1 MEKGILFKNFN
12 GETKTF
18 YNMVGQHD
26 ENGRITNHYSF
37 GAKMFVFLPSVETE
51 SFRAFSISD
60 SKNDG
65 VIVISEV
72 IVCGDRI
79 IETISTKNTKSKLLR
94 FEFD

>member
-18 YNMVGQHD
+18 YNMVWQHD
-26 ENGRITNHYSF
+26 ENGRITNYYSF
-37 GAKMFVFLPSVETE
+37 GAKMFVSFPSVETE

-79 IETISTKNTKSKLLR
+79 IETISAKNTNSKLLC

>member
-1 MEKGILFKNFN
+1 
-12 GETKTF
+12 
-18 YNMVGQHD
+18 
-26 ENGRITNHYSF
+26 
-37 GAKMFVFLPSVETE
+37 MFVFLPSVQTE
-51 SFRAFSISD
+51 SFRAFSNSD

-79 IETISTKNTKSKLLR
+79 IETISTKNTKSKLLC